1 MNEDVGRLRN
11 RIAVARAKPDID
23 SDRLETGGGGGREY
37 REEARQARRLPF
49 YFYFAFGLRDRT
61 IHYGCHGEDK
71 GNDDKLYL
79 LSNLFVVL
87 LCFSHTQ
94 WLFSTSIS
102 LHYQ

>member
-23 SDRLETGGGGGREY
+23 SDYVDGRRRREEY
-37 REEARQARRLPF
+37 REEAQARRLPF
-49 YFYFAFGLRDRT
+49 YFYFAFEGPT

-87 LCFSHTQ
+87 LCFPHTQ
-94 WLFSTSIS
+94 WLFSTFIS

>member
-23 SDRLETGGGGGREY
+23 SDYLRR
-37 REEARQARRLPF
+37 REEEAGESTGKKPAKHVVYHFIFILP
-49 YFYFAFGLRDRT
+49 LRDRT

-94 WLFSTSIS
+94 WLFSTFIS